1 MCPVFPVTKPEGEK
15 SGTGGKTSQFLRAR
29 ISQPQSTIWLLGL
42 FCCCFFFVDHKLRI
56 FFFFNGWKDQKNTL
70 WHTNYI
76 NSNLVPASLFEP
88 SHHHSFVYSLLL
100 IIHDCQS
107 WGIDRDCMAHKTKN
121 IYCPVLYRNTL
132 PTPASD
138 HT

>member
-1 MCPVFPVTKPEGEK
+1 MCSVFPVTKPEGEK
-15 SGTGGKTSQFLRAR
+15 SDTGRKTSQFLRAR
-29 ISQPQSTIWLLGL
+29 ISQPQSTIWFVC
-42 FCCCFFFVDHKLRI
+42 FCVCVCRSQAKD

-70 WHTNYI
+70 WHKNYI

-88 SHHHSFVYSLLL
+88 SNHHSFVYSLLL
-100 IIHDCQS
+100 IIHNCQS

-121 IYCPVLYRNTL
+121 IYCPALYRNTL
-132 PTPASD
+132 PTPALD